1 MKKTIFS
8 MLAILTVLSLSGA
21 EVIRSRQGASP
32 KYPSRGDKVILQ
44 FKNRRN
50 AYSVSLTN
58 MPADQ
63 KQDPG
68 TDIGMPGPHHFFNFP
83 NAGFLNLT
91 VNGIQSR
98 YLLPKEITTDDS
110 TGTAKADVLFN
121 FDGTRITLH
130 FEMNDKSP
138 MLFLTLIHD
147 PASDPVRSME
157 VNILAYPSINQG
169 NAKKNE
175 YQREVVT
182 ASKTYKVDKGVKWL
196 GLARDCGVMDLIDR
210 AQQPPK
216 NPKSQ
221 GPCAVLADW
230 NGIASGKVHIG
241 KIYNVQLR
249 FTLKPEAGKWR
260 FAFFEQK
267 KKMSN
272 DEYFAFRK
280 KNEAVF
286 AFPE

>member
-1 MKKTIFS
+1 MKKTIYS
-8 MLAILTVLSLSGA
+8 VLVLLTAVSLSAA

-32 KYPSRGDKVILQ
+32 KYPSRGDKVNLQ

-50 AYSVSLTN
+50 AYTISFTN

-91 VNGIQSR
+91 VNGIPSR
-98 YLLPKEITTDDS
+98 YLLPKEIKTDDS

-130 FEMNDKSP
+130 FEMNNESP
-138 MLFLTLIHD
+138 MLYLTLIHD
-147 PASDPVRSME
+147 PASDPVKSME
-157 VNILAYPSINQG
+157 LNILAYPSINQG
-169 NAKKNE
+169 NARKNE

-182 ASKTYKVDKGVKWL
+182 ANKTYKVDKGVKWL
-196 GLARDCGVMDLIDR
+196 PLERNCGVMDLIDR

-216 NPKSQ
+216 NPKAQ

-230 NGIASGKVHIG
+230 NGIASGKVHLG
-241 KIYNVQLR
+241 KIYNVLLR
-249 FTLKPEAGKWR
+249 FTLRPAAGKWR

-267 KKMSN
+267 KKTSN

-280 KNEAVF
+280 KNQALF